1 MRRLLQ
7 QLGLAALAA
16 VLVQTASAHAF
27 LDRAVPAVGSSVRTP
42 PTELKLWF
50 TERLEPAFS
59 KVRVEDGGGKQV
71 DRGDG
76 RVDSADGVLLRVS
89 LPRLPPGTY
98 RVKWRVLSVDTH
110 VSEGDFTF
118 DVAP

>member
-1 MRRLLQ
+1 
-7 QLGLAALAA
+7 
-16 VLVQTASAHAF
+16 
-27 LDRAVPAVGSSVRTP
+27 VPAVGSSVRTS

-76 RVDSADGVLLRVS
+76 RVDAAAGVLLRVS
-89 LPRLPPGTY
+89 LPPLQAGTY